1 MSVDSYNY
9 PVAVS
14 KDGDHFWLFVNRKL
28 DGADVAIPLFPSGA
42 CAVPFDWQPGEMA
55 DQGSIDDLLSK
66 DIDQNKVTA
75 LVGSLESQLASSAG
89 KDSHKILSGSS
100 FNNNHIGGNASV
112 VNVPNSTLVVV
123 ATPQQTVL
131 NVQSLGTQPQVIA
144 SNKVAPNNST
154 LVNSAVKGNVNNSQI
169 IGISS
174 IINPSSL
181 NRTNSSVTISN
192 PSQTAASLAS
202 KQINTSSS
210 PSIRIVTNNSKPQN
224 SVPHTPIQVSNA
236 QFFNSTLPQS
246 AAMVRQPQPLARV
259 NISATGAST
268 AMHNLATI
276 AAEQKPLTVLPNGS
290 THLQSV
296 QNKDGSMIPQQI
308 IVKSDANHTVVK
320 RELSPLVKNV
330 IPMTN
335 SVIQGLTQVVRQ
347 PGPIITSGS
356 QQLIKGTTNGNPSV
370 VTVQAHPPISQQHV
384 VVRATVATTLA
395 NSSPAVQVVNAS
407 AAGNPTTIRP
417 AVAPQ
422 IRPGQVRIQQ
432 PNLAP
437 RQPTSQTVS

>member
-1 MSVDSYNY
+1 M
-9 PVAVS
+9 
-14 KDGDHFWLFVNRKL
+14 
-28 DGADVAIPLFPSGA
+28 
-42 CAVPFDWQPGEMA
+42 
-55 DQGSIDDLLSK
+55 
-66 DIDQNKVTA
+66 
-75 LVGSLESQLASSAG
+75 
-89 KDSHKILSGSS
+89 
-100 FNNNHIGGNASV
+100 
-112 VNVPNSTLVVV
+112 
-123 ATPQQTVL
+123 
-131 NVQSLGTQPQVIA
+131 
-144 SNKVAPNNST
+144 
-154 LVNSAVKGNVNNSQI
+154 
-169 IGISS
+169 
-174 IINPSSL
+174 
-181 NRTNSSVTISN
+181 
-192 PSQTAASLAS
+192 
-202 KQINTSSS
+202 
-210 PSIRIVTNNSKPQN
+210 
-224 SVPHTPIQVSNA
+224 
-236 QFFNSTLPQS
+236 PQS

-276 AAEQKPLTVLPNGS
+276 AAEQKPLTILPNGS